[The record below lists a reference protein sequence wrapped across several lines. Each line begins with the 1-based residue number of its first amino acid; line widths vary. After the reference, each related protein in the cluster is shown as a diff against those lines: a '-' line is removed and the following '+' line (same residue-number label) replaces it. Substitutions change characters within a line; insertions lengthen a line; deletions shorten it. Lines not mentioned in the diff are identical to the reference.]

1 MAGRSHDPLCFVC
14 QCHLSLRYSLVEL
27 HSAPLQGNCSRF
39 FVLEHKEVLEIDN
52 LGGGQLCRV
61 SKRTLRKIIR
71 LLTLPINADASE
83 PEKLH

>member
-1 MAGRSHDPLCFVC
+1 M
-14 QCHLSLRYSLVEL
+14 
-27 HSAPLQGNCSRF
+27 
-39 FVLEHKEVLEIDN
+39 LEHEEVLEIDN

-83 PEKLH
+83 PEKLR